1 MMMGEMQK
9 PLSETKSSSDSNRAD
24 AFGVTK
30 TGLTEGSY
38 DVLETIFYGMRNI
51 KISSEIMSIE
61 NPAGILA
68 DYFAACYL
76 KREDTHLNMLNIPRD
91 FFMLVNYLNLYSHN
105 NKGFAR
111 LAHEFK
117 KCFDDSPREQK
128 KRFELLEQSV
138 RDSFVDSFFATYK
151 PSNKEDPV
159 GYDFYDPNCDGTSKE
174 VYADKIYKEL
184 KSLSDR
190 LKN

>member
-9 PLSETKSSSDSNRAD
+9 PLFKKEPSSDSNRAV
-24 AFGVTK
+24 AFGVTN
-30 TGLTEGSY
+30 TGLNEGGY
-38 DVLETIFYGMRNI
+38 GVLENIFYGMRNI

-68 DYFAACYL
+68 DYFAAGSL
-76 KREDTHLNMLNIPRD
+76 KRRDTHKILDIPHD

-117 KCFDDSPREQK
+117 KCFDDSLREQK

-159 GYDFYDPNCDGTSKE
+159 GYDFYDPNCDGESKE
-174 VYADKIYKEL
+174 VYTDGIYKEL

>member
-1 MMMGEMQK
+1 
-9 PLSETKSSSDSNRAD
+9 
-24 AFGVTK
+24 
-30 TGLTEGSY
+30 
-38 DVLETIFYGMRNI
+38 
-51 KISSEIMSIE
+51 MSIE

-68 DYFAACYL
+68 NYFAAGSL
-76 KREDTHLNMLNIPRD
+76 KRRYAHEIFDLPRD

-128 KRFELLEQSV
+128 KRFELLNPSV
-138 RDSFVDSFFATYK
+138 RKEFVDSFFFPYK
-151 PSNKEDPV
+151 PSNKENP
-159 GYDFYDPNCDGTSKE
+159 GGFYDPNCDGASKGA
-174 VYADKIYKEL
+174 YADSIYKEL

>member
-9 PLSETKSSSDSNRAD
+9 SLFGTGSSSDSNCAV

-30 TGLTEGSY
+30 TGLNEGSY
-38 DVLETIFYGMRNI
+38 RALENIFYGMRNI
-51 KISSEIMSIE
+51 KISSEIMSVK
-61 NPAGILA
+61 NPAEILS
-68 DYFAACYL
+68 DYFATGSL
-76 KREDTHLNMLNIPRD
+76 KREHTHLNMLNIPHD

-128 KRFELLEQSV
+128 KRFELLDPRV
-138 RDSFVDSFFATYK
+138 RDSFVKSFFATYK
-151 PSNKEDPV
+151 PSNKENP
-159 GYDFYDPNCDGTSKE
+159 GGFYDPNCDGENKG
-174 VYADKIYKEL
+174 VYADRIHEEL
-184 KSLSDR
+184 KFLSDK